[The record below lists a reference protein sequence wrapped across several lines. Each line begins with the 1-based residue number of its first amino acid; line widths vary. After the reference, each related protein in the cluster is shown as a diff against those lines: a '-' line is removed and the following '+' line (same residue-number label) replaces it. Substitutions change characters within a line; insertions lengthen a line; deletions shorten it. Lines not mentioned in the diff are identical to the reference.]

1 MGKVFIGKN
10 NKPYAISELEIG
22 NILKNTE
29 LLSSYSM
36 KELHE
41 LYCEY
46 FGNYVYVYPYILEE
60 KIKLYDNSDQVNS
73 FLIDGVNFWL
83 DKATRVGLMHLA
95 NCSKDNLQLVV
106 GDRILEFSP
115 EFVKEFLAKL
125 EVYASQCY
133 IQTQKH
139 ILAAKQ
145 LKNLEDILNY
155 DYTTG
160 YPEKITLE

>member
-10 NKPYAISELEIG
+10 KKPYAISELEIG

-60 KIKLYDNSDQVNS
+60 KIKLYDSSDEVNS

-95 NCSKDNLQLVV
+95 NCSKDNL
-106 GDRILEFSP
+106 
-115 EFVKEFLAKL
+115 
-125 EVYASQCY
+125 
-133 IQTQKH
+133 
-139 ILAAKQ
+139 
-145 LKNLEDILNY
+145 
-155 DYTTG
+155 
-160 YPEKITLE
+160 

>member
-1 MGKVFIGKN
+1 
-10 NKPYAISELEIG
+10 
-22 NILKNTE
+22 
-29 LLSSYSM
+29 
-36 KELHE
+36 
-41 LYCEY
+41 
-46 FGNYVYVYPYILEE
+46 
-60 KIKLYDNSDQVNS
+60 
-73 FLIDGVNFWL
+73 
-83 DKATRVGLMHLA
+83 
-95 NCSKDNLQLVV
+95 
-106 GDRILEFSP
+106 LEFSP

-125 EVYASQCY
+125 EVYASSCY